1 MAQGGILGNGTKVAF
16 SAASPITWVNC
27 RQLREVSFPTF
38 EADKVEIT
46 THSVTNKLKRYM
58 AGLIEVGDPSF
69 VVLSDPDPAT
79 GAEQKTLREANA
91 NGTSLWWR
99 IEVPVN
105 RARTSFFGIEF
116 QASVKNFSPDTPIDG
131 AQTTRYTL
139 SFDGEE
145 IGYDASA
152 GASEIS

>member
-1 MAQGGILGNGTKVAF
+1 MAKGGVLGNGTKVAY
-16 SAASPITWVNC
+16 SVASPVTWVGVA
-27 RQLREVSFPTF
+27 QLREVAFPTY

-46 THSVTNKLKRYM
+46 THSVVNKLKRYM

-69 VVLSDPDPAT
+69 VVLTDLDPAT
-79 GAEQKTLREANA
+79 STDQAALIAANKA
-91 NGTSLWWR
+91 GTSLWWR

-131 AQTTRYTL
+131 VQTTRFTL
-139 SFDGEE
+139 TFDGED
-145 IGYDASA
+145 IGFD
-152 GASEIS
+152 